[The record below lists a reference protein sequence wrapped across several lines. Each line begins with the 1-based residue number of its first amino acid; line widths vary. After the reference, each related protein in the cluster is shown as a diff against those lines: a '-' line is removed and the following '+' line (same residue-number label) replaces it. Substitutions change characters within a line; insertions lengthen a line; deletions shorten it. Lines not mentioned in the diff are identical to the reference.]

1 MTQSVIETFDLSK
14 TYKLKGRKAKIVAL
28 DKINFSV
35 KKQEKFGLL
44 GPNGAGKTTLVSI
57 LTTLL
62 NPTSGYA
69 TVNGINLLK
78 KPNLIK
84 PKIGLMLGSDMLYN
98 KATGYANLK
107 FFCKIYE
114 IANYKEK
121 IQKVAEEFDLT
132 KWLNEYV
139 NRYSTGMKV
148 KLALCRILL
157 INPEILFLD
166 EPTLGLDVKTTN
178 LIIDKLKKLEK
189 TIFLTSHNM
198 TVVERVCDRIAFID
212 KGKIIKIGTQE
223 ELRKII
229 HKGIKFNIEINQ
241 PRDSLKLE
249 LDQQEFLN
257 DTEET
262 PTGIITYLNKR
273 ERLNNLLKI
282 LSKYPVFRV
291 EEESISIEELFL
303 KLF

>member
-1 MTQSVIETFDLSK
+1 MTQTVIETFNLSK
-14 TYKLKGRKAKIVAL
+14 TYRLKGRKAKITAL
-28 DKINFSV
+28 DDITFKIN
-35 KKQEKFGLL
+35 KNEKFGLL

-69 TVNGINLLK
+69 TINGVNILK
-78 KPNLIK
+78 RPNSIK
-84 PKIGLMLGSDMLYN
+84 PKIALMLGSDMLYHR
-98 KATGYANLK
+98 ATGYANLK

-114 IANYKEK
+114 IRDYKVK
-121 IQKVAEEFDLT
+121 IQEIAKEFELT

-157 INPEILFLD
+157 LNPEILFLD

-178 LIIDKLKKLEK
+178 LIIDKLNNMNK
-189 TIFLTSHNM
+189 TIILTSHNM

-212 KGKIIKIGTQE
+212 KGRIVKIGSQE
-223 ELRKII
+223 ELRKIM
-229 HKGIKFNIEINQ
+229 HKGIKFTIEINQ
-241 PRDSLKLE
+241 IRDKLKTE
-249 LDQQEFLN
+249 LNHQEFILETK
-257 DTEET
+257 DT
-262 PTGIITYLNKR
+262 PKGIITFLNER
-273 ERLNNLLKI
+273 ENLNELLKI
-282 LSKYPVFRV
+282 LSKYPVLRV
-291 EEESISIEELFL
+291 KEEEISIEELFM